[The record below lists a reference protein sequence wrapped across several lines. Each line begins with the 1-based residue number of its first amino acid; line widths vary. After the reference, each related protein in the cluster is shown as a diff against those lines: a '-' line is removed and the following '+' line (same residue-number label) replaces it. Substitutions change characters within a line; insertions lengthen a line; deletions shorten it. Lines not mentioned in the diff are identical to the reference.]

1 MVRAWTSGDAQAM
14 ESALSD
20 AVPPDP
26 SLAPIVKKLFDERN
40 VKMLSKIEGYL
51 NSNGSYFVI
60 VGAGHLVGERGLVE
74 LLKSRG
80 YVVEQF

>member
-14 ESALSD
+14 ESTLAD

-26 SLAPIVKKLFDERN
+26 SLAPVVQKLFDERN
-40 VKMLSKIEGYL
+40 VKMMSKIEGYL

-60 VGAGHLVGERGLVE
+60 VGAGHLVGNKGIVE

-80 YVVEQF
+80 YVVEQL